1 MARMRRYIP
10 AVLGFVFLAA
20 TCSRRQAPFELGWTR
35 IVGGVGVREE
45 GYSVR
50 VTHDGGFVLGGM
62 TQTKPIGGYPC
73 PYVVRTNQEG
83 EILWTQS
90 YQFGGTAVFYAFEQT
105 SDGGYIGV
113 GYTETGVGGRAD
125 IYLVKTDA
133 LGDTLWTRSYG
144 TAELEVAFEVD
155 ELPDRGFV
163 LVGFTNATEDNSH
176 DVWLIR
182 TDPEGNK
189 LWDRTYGGSMDDAGY
204 CVQRT
209 QDGGFVV
216 AGYRDGRFM
225 PGYVVELTTR
235 LMDSCQ
241 AYLLK
246 TDSLGEVEWEKSYGG
261 PKPELVLD
269 AMQLRDSGYILAGL
283 TRSNTAGQD
292 DVYAVRTDRGGD
304 TLWTRVVG
312 GPEIDVAYSVDTTR
326 SGGFLLL
333 GRTDSFEA
341 DSSGTKVRHKNA
353 VYAIELGADG
363 SVLRTW
369 PFAVGFSDIGYC
381 VRRAPGG
388 GYVVSGAS
396 VDRDINDVEAFLS
409 KIVR

>member
-1 MARMRRYIP
+1 MVDMRRSIP

-20 TCSRRQAPFELGWTR
+20 TCGRRQAPFELDWTR
-35 IVGGVGVREE
+35 LVGGVEIREE

-73 PYVVRTNQEG
+73 PYVVRTNPEG

-90 YQFGGTAVFYAFEQT
+90 YAFGGCAVFYAVEQT

-113 GYTETGVGGRAD
+113 GYTEAGVGGRTD
-125 IYLVKTDA
+125 VYLVKTDA

-144 TAELEVAFEVD
+144 TPELEVAFEVD

-163 LVGFTNATEDNSH
+163 LVGFTNATKNSSH
-176 DVWLIR
+176 DIWLIR
-182 TDPEGNK
+182 TDAEGNK
-189 LWDRTYGGSMDDAGY
+189 LWDRTYGGDMDDAAY
-204 CVQRT
+204 RVQRT

-225 PGYVVELTTR
+225 PGYVVELSTMLR
-235 LMDSCQ
+235 DSCQ

-261 PKPELVLD
+261 PKAEVAMD
-269 AMQLRDSGYILAGL
+269 VMQLPDGGYILVGL

-292 DVYAVRTDRGGD
+292 DVYAVRTDQVGD

-312 GPEIDVAYSVDTTR
+312 GSDIDVAYSVDTTR
-326 SGGFLLL
+326 SGGFFLI

-341 DSSGTKVRHKNA
+341 DSSGTKVWHKNA
-353 VYAIELGADG
+353 VYAVELGADG
-363 SVLRTW
+363 SVLWTW

-388 GYVVSGAS
+388 GYIVSGAS
-396 VDRDINDVEAFLS
+396 VDRDIIGTEAFLS
-409 KIVR
+409 RIAP